1 MRAAGVALVLIA
13 RVAVADDDEDHDYT
27 LVDDTVEYVTA
38 ADERTISLTT
48 ALSSRATGTTSAMP
62 EGAGLASVRAEAS
75 AVEIVGT
82 RAGYRFELGGEG
94 ELRAGSGDLPA
105 VGGSWRARAAI
116 EDTPLFDGGP
126 HAGFCTMRFEMRR
139 DYGALP
145 ALDDARELMRAPFDR
160 SRYDAYFTFV
170 SGREDG
176 SDWSGTTLP
185 LRFSSERTRQYN
197 GDVAY
202 QRQVIELEL
211 TGYAVCHGPDSDLF
225 CVRLLEGGG
234 AFASGARLSVAQWN
248 PAVIDGIPLSRTLR
262 LDARAGILIANY
274 KLPAQGLG
282 LPDDEPPS
290 ATDTCETLG
299 TCVQLKKFGYEL
311 ALHGPDVPHRFELG
325 RRAYK
330 AIGGEIAI
338 EDRATLTTSWQRRR
352 TRLDASAYVASTR
365 WWTVIDDRFSRQH
378 RGVTGGV
385 DLSLS
390 RTLAKRW
397 RFDSTLSAGRS
408 WYGTL
413 DATTP
418 QPGFAAQGTLALSH
432 ELRSHWR
439 SLQRLRPAPP
449 AI

>member
-1 MRAAGVALVLIA
+1 M
-13 RVAVADDDEDHDYT
+13 
-27 LVDDTVEYVTA
+27 
-38 ADERTISLTT
+38 
-48 ALSSRATGTTSAMP
+48 
-62 EGAGLASVRAEAS
+62 
-75 AVEIVGT
+75 
-82 RAGYRFELGGEG
+82 
-94 ELRAGSGDLPA
+94 
-105 VGGSWRARAAI
+105 
-116 EDTPLFDGGP
+116 
-126 HAGFCTMRFEMRR
+126 
-139 DYGALP
+139 
-145 ALDDARELMRAPFDR
+145 
-160 SRYDAYFTFV
+160 
-170 SGREDG
+170 
-176 SDWSGTTLP
+176 
-185 LRFSSERTRQYN
+185 
-197 GDVAY
+197 
-202 QRQVIELEL
+202 
-211 TGYAVCHGPDSDLF
+211 
-225 CVRLLEGGG
+225 
-234 AFASGARLSVAQWN
+234 
-248 PAVIDGIPLSRTLR
+248 IDGIPLGRTLR

-274 KLPAQGLG
+274 ELPAQGLG

-311 ALHGPDVPHRFELG
+311 ALHGLDVPHRFELG

-338 EDRATLTTSWQRRR
+338 EDRATAMTSWQRRR

-390 RTLAKRW
+390 RTFAKRW

-413 DATTP
+413 DGTAP

-432 ELRSHWR
+432 ELRSHWA